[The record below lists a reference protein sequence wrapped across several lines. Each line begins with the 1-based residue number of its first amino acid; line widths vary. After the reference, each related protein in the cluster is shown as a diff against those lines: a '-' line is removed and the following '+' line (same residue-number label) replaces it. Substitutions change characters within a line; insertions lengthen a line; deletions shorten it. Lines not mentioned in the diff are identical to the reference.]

1 MDNQVS
7 GRRMQI
13 RLSTSIFGL
22 KFKVSSFISFMAWTG
37 MTFCVLM
44 ILASLALLTLPTDVK
59 PSLPG
64 HQYEQN
70 LPIFY
75 TMYGLGAV
83 LMAMSL
89 PLLTMYYLLRKRNVE
104 KDVEGVMQM
113 LKIICYVQSV
123 LELLT
128 YFSFIPFEMW
138 ISVGTIVLPVLLVI
152 FTSLKI
158 HGIRT
163 RNPKYIK
170 AFIIFQYTLYILWLI
185 GVFIGSIYFSATLS
199 HFWIFLL
206 AVVFMMC
213 STFIWIFD
221 MGFIITLNTLIEEK
235 VSNSNSS
242 AKFNFDVLLG

>member
-44 ILASLALLTLPTDVK
+44 ILASLALLTIPTDGTFQL
-59 PSLPG
+59 SLPDRR
-64 HQYEQN
+64 YEQN
-70 LPIFY
+70 LPLFY

-104 KDVEGVMQM
+104 KDVKGVMQM

-221 MGFIITLNTLIEEK
+221 MGFIITLNTLLEEK
-235 VSNSNSS
+235 VSR
-242 AKFNFDVLLG
+242 FNIM

>member
-7 GRRMQI
+7 ERRMQI
-13 RLSTSIFGL
+13 RLSTSIFGV

-37 MTFCVLM
+37 MTICVLM
-44 ILASLALLTLPTDVK
+44 ILASLALLTIPSDVK
-59 PSLPG
+59 STIEG
-64 HQYEQN
+64 FRYQQN
-70 LPIFY
+70 LPLFY

-83 LMAMSL
+83 LMALSL
-89 PLLTMYYLLRKRNVE
+89 PLLTMYYLLRKRNVK

-113 LKIICYVQSV
+113 LKIICYVQSA

-138 ISVGTIVLPVLLVI
+138 ISIGTIVLPVLSAI

-163 RNPKYIK
+163 RKPKYIK
-170 AFIIFQYTLYILWLI
+170 AFIIFQYTLYILALI
-185 GVFIGSIYFSATLS
+185 GMFIGSIYLSATMS

-206 AVVFMMC
+206 GVVFMMC

-235 VSNSNSS
+235 DRPLNVYSIMEEVND
-242 AKFNFDVLLG
+242 A